1 MVYLKELDSRG
12 FVIYSNWG
20 TSRKARDV
28 ASNPYAALCFFWS
41 PLQRQVRVEGPVA
54 RISAAESQVYF
65 DTRARG
71 SRLGAWSSRQSA
83 VLQPS
88 GAVEGDDGRAQLE
101 DWVRETERR
110 FEGRDDI
117 PVPEFWGGVRI
128 VPERV
133 EFWQGRESRLH
144 DRFVYEWEEK
154 GGEDGKGGW
163 RLDRLSP

>member
-1 MVYLKELDSRG
+1 M
-12 FVIYSNWG
+12 
-20 TSRKARDV
+20 
-28 ASNPYAALCFFWS
+28 
-41 PLQRQVRVEGPVA
+41 
-54 RISAAESQVYF
+54 YF